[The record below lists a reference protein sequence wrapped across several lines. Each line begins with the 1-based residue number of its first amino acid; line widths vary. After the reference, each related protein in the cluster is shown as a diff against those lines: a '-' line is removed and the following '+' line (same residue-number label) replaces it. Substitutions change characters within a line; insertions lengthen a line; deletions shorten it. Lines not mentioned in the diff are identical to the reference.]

1 VEVVESDDELDDHPA
16 RPTKTS
22 LSSAVT
28 VDWSAEIVLLARRHS
43 ELAVNLRDGR
53 FKFESVVSH
62 SKS

>member
-28 VDWSAEIVLLARRHS
+28 VDWSAEIVFCA
-43 ELAVNLRDGR
+43 AA
-53 FKFESVVSH
+53 F
-62 SKS
+62 